1 MLVSEAFCE
10 KNLQLLFT
18 VLDKS
23 SDATVRANTIIAAGK
38 KIEISIQLSIK
49 FNLHNLYICPKL
61 RFPMYISLLFRW
73 FVVQISKYSWA
84 LDT

>member
-49 FNLHNLYICPKL
+49 F
-61 RFPMYISLLFRW
+61 
-73 FVVQISKYSWA
+73 
-84 LDT
+84 